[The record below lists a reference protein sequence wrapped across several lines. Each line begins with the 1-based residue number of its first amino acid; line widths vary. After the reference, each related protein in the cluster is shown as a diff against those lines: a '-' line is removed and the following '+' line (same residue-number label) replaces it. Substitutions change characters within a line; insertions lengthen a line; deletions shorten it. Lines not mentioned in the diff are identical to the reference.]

1 MPVGSGAVGAVLF
14 DLDGTLADT
23 AADLAYAVN
32 LQRQARGLEGLPL
45 HVLRPLVSQGA
56 RGMLRAAFGL
66 SPQSPDYARYRDE
79 FLDLYAQNLRRET
92 VLFPEVS
99 ALLAGLEAEG
109 IAWGIV
115 TNKLARFAE
124 PLIEFLGLAAR
135 AGCLV
140 SGDTC
145 ARAKPFPDPLLEASR
160 RLGVT
165 PEACVYVG
173 DDERDVEAS
182 VSAGMTPVV
191 ALYGYLGD
199 GSPPDAWGADHRIE
213 RPLDLLNL
221 LGLAPFMRE

>member
-1 MPVGSGAVGAVLF
+1 MAAGSRVFRGVLF

-32 LQRQARGLEGLPL
+32 LQRRARGLEELPL
-45 HVLRPLVSQGA
+45 QVLRPLVSQGA

-66 SPQSPDYARYRDE
+66 NPDSPDYGRIRDE
-79 FLDLYAQNLRRET
+79 FLDLYAQNLVRET
-92 VLFPEVS
+92 VLFPHIGVVLA
-99 ALLAGLEAEG
+99 ALDAEG

-124 PLIEFLGLAAR
+124 PLIAALGLAERAR
-135 AGCLV
+135 CIV

-160 RLGVT
+160 RLQLAPG
-165 PEACVYVG
+165 ECVYVG
-173 DDERDVEAS
+173 DDERDVQAS
-182 VSAGMTPVV
+182 VAAGMTPVV

-199 GSPPDAWGADHRIE
+199 GNPPAAWGATHHIE
-213 RPLDLLNL
+213 RPAELLSV
-221 LGLAPFMRE
+221 LGLAPFMR